1 MNISDIKNILID
13 WPAGTIIGGIFL
25 ICILILFG
33 LILHGL
39 FVAVDS
45 WFLSKRQGYG
55 RVVSKTFTPAHTQLL
70 LIFNA
75 ATKTS
80 MPHFINHPDDW
91 SVCVEVN
98 DMQDSISITKEFY
111 DSLSKNSSVKV
122 EYVHGRFSRNL
133 YIKNIFSI

>member
-1 MNISDIKNILID
+1 MDISDIKNILTD
-13 WPAGTIIGGIFL
+13 WPSGTIIGGIFL
-25 ICILILFG
+25 ICILILLG

-39 FVAVDS
+39 FIAVDS
-45 WFLSKRQGYG
+45 WFLSKKQGNG
-55 RVVSKTFTPAHTQLL
+55 RVVSKTFTPAHTQL
-70 LIFNA
+70 IFIYNA
-75 ATKTS
+75 ATKTN
-80 MPHFINHPDDW
+80 MPQLISNPDDW
-91 SVCVEVN
+91 SICVEVN